1 MSDPT
6 PTPSSFPGGDWLLAM
21 FNQLEARLT
30 AHGRRMDDGF
40 AHNETKLDALNQK
53 FDDHALADAEMAK
66 DIALIKQARQ
76 IEAQTL
82 SRRGAARLDCRRT
95 AWRTIG
101 CNRVAKIGVRH
112 RLYATSISNSIIT
125 VACTCASYI
134 YSGF

>member
-82 SRRGAARLDCRRT
+82 SRRGAAAGTVSGSILI
-95 AWRTIG
+95 IG
-101 CNRVAKIGVRH
+101 YELLKHMMGWK
-112 RLYATSISNSIIT
+112 
-125 VACTCASYI
+125 
-134 YSGF
+134 